1 MCLKVGVV
9 SFGRNARAFG
19 QAGLDIYAGDPKTDP
34 TLVKIAKIGIGG
46 YYVVFKVCGLK
57 FQQAA
62 SLAVSGFDSFAD
74 DVPAKVYYF
83 AQSKVAKYSNLSK
96 KLKRNSGTDADQHDR
111 FELEQLCGHS
121 GPGFRI

>member
-34 TLVKIAKIGIGG
+34 TLVKIAKNALGG

-62 SLAVSGFDSFAD
+62 ILALSGFNSF
-74 DVPAKVYYF
+74 
-83 AQSKVAKYSNLSK
+83 
-96 KLKRNSGTDADQHDR
+96 
-111 FELEQLCGHS
+111 
-121 GPGFRI
+121 I